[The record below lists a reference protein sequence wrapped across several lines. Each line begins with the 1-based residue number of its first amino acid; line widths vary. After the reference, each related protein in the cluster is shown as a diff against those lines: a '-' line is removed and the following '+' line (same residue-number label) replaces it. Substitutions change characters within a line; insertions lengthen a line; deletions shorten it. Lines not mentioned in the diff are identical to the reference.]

1 MVDLNSLSLEELTA
15 LSKDVAKAIE
25 NFQTRK
31 RAEALAA
38 IEAAAKDHGFTLA
51 ELTDGAI
58 KSKPEPKPAKYRHP
72 ENPEVTWSGRGRQPI
87 WIKEALA
94 AGKSLEQFLVS

>member
-15 LSKDVAKAIE
+15 LSKDVSKAIE

-38 IEAAAKDHGFTLA
+38 IEAAAKVHGFTLA

-58 KSKPEPKPAKYRHP
+58 KSKPAPKPAKYRHP
-72 ENPEVTWSGRGRQPI
+72 ENSEVTWSGRGRQPA

-94 AGKSLEQFLVS
+94 EGKSLEHFLAT

>member
-1 MVDLNSLSLEELTA
+1 MVDLDSLSLTELMT
-15 LSKDVAKAIE
+15 LQKDVAKAIE

-58 KSKPEPKPAKYRHP
+58 KAMPVPKPAKYRHP
-72 ENPEVTWSGRGRQPI
+72 ENPDVTWSGRGRQPA
-87 WIKEALA
+87 WVKEALA